1 MTTTYTPTLQLSLQG
16 TGDNNNTW
24 GTVANLVF
32 AQVDQAVNG
41 YLSLSVA
48 GNSNVTLT
56 WPTGT
61 NVSNQANN
69 PTIQFTGAL
78 TGNITVFVPAASRR
92 MFYLNATTGAYT
104 LTVAV
109 VGTPG
114 TTVVVPQGMSLPLWT
129 DGTNVYSGMANIG
142 PSSFAGNVT
151 VAGSVGIGTTT
162 IGSKL
167 TVVANTNGND
177 GMSVSN
183 TSTGAS
189 AQAWF
194 NVIAQGWTGVQLIQ
208 NQASGT
214 AQLYTADNVSMLFAT
229 NATERMRISALG
241 NVGIGTSA
249 PVSPLTVNGP
259 GPVTPSLS
267 AAGGAVTISNNSDL
281 DLQIGETSTTSSAG
295 IYLQSK
301 RHANDGTS
309 WQLYLNPLGGSV
321 GIGTSTPSSLL
332 QIVGAT
338 DPVLTVTAASSG
350 SAWLSLNG
358 ISSAVVHNPNNV
370 PTVFTTNGTERMRV
384 TAAGNVGIGTSS
396 PSYLLQVAG
405 IGYFNT
411 ALGINQD
418 PTSWYSFSPLLVAA
432 KTQNAETIIG
442 IGNGTVGTAASTT
455 LKMIGG
461 TANSYID
468 MRLSD
473 NNGSPYFAD
482 SYGAGVNF
490 AAWIFG
496 GTERMRITAAG
507 NVGIGTS
514 APSYLLDVNGTGRFV
529 GSLLVNGGTALSSV
543 TNPANNPVTGTPS
556 SSTYLRG
563 DGTWASIPGGN
574 PGTVTSITAGTGLSG
589 GTITSSGTIAISNTT
604 VTAAS
609 YGSASSVAT
618 FTVNAQGQ
626 LTAAGNTSIAI
637 ASGAVSGLAAS
648 ATTDTTNASNITSGT
663 LAVARGGTGLTSA
676 GTSGNVLT
684 SNGSTW
690 VSSAPTSSVPNPS
703 AIGQVPFSN
712 DGSTWTAT
720 QKITQGTLTSP
731 TSGTSVS
738 FAGIPSWAKRVTIM
752 FSSLAMSGS
761 GRLIIQLGTSGG
773 LVSTGYNAVSSDV
786 GGSNQSAGV
795 TNTTGFICGYA
806 ISGTSDSGSVVMT
819 LMGSNIWTSTGNLT
833 RNTTNFMQV
842 SAGSISL
849 GGVLTQIAITSTN
862 GTDTFSSGSINIMYE

>member
-1 MTTTYTPTLQLSLQG
+1 MTSTYSTNKAIEEPANGDYVNTWSTPVNSNFNIIDKAFGGHLIINATGASGTTALTTTQYQNLYILFSGTLSANVNYQVPSGVGGQWVIYNGTSGAFTLTLSSGGGGSSVTITQG
-16 TGDNNNTW
+16 TR
-24 GTVANLVF
+24 
-32 AQVDQAVNG
+32 
-41 YLSLSVA
+41 
-48 GNSNVTLT
+48 TLI
-56 WPTGT
+56 
-61 NVSNQANN
+61 VS
-69 PTIQFTGAL
+69 
-78 TGNITVFVPAASRR
+78 
-92 MFYLNATTGAYT
+92 
-104 LTVAV
+104 
-109 VGTPG
+109 
-114 TTVVVPQGMSLPLWT
+114 
-129 DGTNVYSGMANIG
+129 DGTNVTLSVNTVTSPGGADTSIQFNQSGVFGGSSNLAWNYGTNTLGVTGAANI
-142 PSSFAGNVT
+142 S
-151 VAGSVGIGTTT
+151 
-162 IGSKL
+162 
-167 TVVANTNGND
+167 
-177 GMSVSN
+177 
-183 TSTGAS
+183 
-189 AQAWF
+189 
-194 NVIAQGWTGVQLIQ
+194 
-208 NQASGT
+208 
-214 AQLYTADNVSMLFAT
+214 
-229 NATERMRISALG
+229 G
-241 NVGIGTSA
+241 NVGIGTS
-249 PVSPLTVNGP
+249 SPTTKLTVSGSGFNG
-259 GPVTPSLS
+259 GSGTF
-267 AAGGAVTISNNSDL
+267 I
-281 DLQIGETSTTSSAG
+281 STTSGNSVAVNGINAAGVYDSAY
-295 IYLQSK
+295 IYLS
-301 RHANDGTS
+301 DGTNAGFVGLS
-309 WQLYLNPLGGSV
+309 AQNAPGTVGSMRFGVAGTEYARIQPNGNV
-321 GIGTSTPSSLL
+321 GIGTSSPSSLL
-332 QIVGAT
+332 HIVGAT

-507 NVGIGTS
+507 NVGIGNS

-529 GSLLVNGGTALSSV
+529 GSLLVNGGTALSSA

-563 DGTWASIPGGN
+563 DGTWAAIPGGN

-648 ATTDTTNASNITSGT
+648 ATTDTTNAGNITSGT

-684 SNGSTW
+684 SNGSAW
-690 VSSAPTSSVPNPS
+690 VSSAPAATGTVTSVASGLGLTGGPITSTGTLSIVSTPGAVGAYASYQQSSTSSSAVFTQGS
-703 AIGQVPFSN
+703 SYSGGAIGQ
-712 DGSTWTAT
+712 GAGTWKCMSTSQYNIYDNNQGAT
-720 QKITQGTLTSP
+720 VYIV
-731 TSGTSVS
+731 SGLFLRTV
-738 FAGIPSWAKRVTIM
+738 
-752 FSSLAMSGS
+752 
-761 GRLIIQLGTSGG
+761 
-773 LVSTGYNAVSSDV
+773 
-786 GGSNQSAGV
+786 
-795 TNTTGFICGYA
+795 
-806 ISGTSDSGSVVMT
+806 
-819 LMGSNIWTSTGNLT
+819 
-833 RNTTNFMQV
+833 
-842 SAGSISL
+842 
-849 GGVLTQIAITSTN
+849 
-862 GTDTFSSGSINIMYE
+862 

>member
-1 MTTTYTPTLQLSLQG
+1 MTSTYSTNKAIEEPANGDYVNTWSTPVNSNFNIIDKAFGGHLIINATGASGTTALTTTQYQNLYILFSGTLSANVNYQVPSGVGGQWVVYNGTSGAFTLTLSSGGGGSSVTITQG
-16 TGDNNNTW
+16 TR
-24 GTVANLVF
+24 
-32 AQVDQAVNG
+32 
-41 YLSLSVA
+41 
-48 GNSNVTLT
+48 TLI
-56 WPTGT
+56 
-61 NVSNQANN
+61 VS
-69 PTIQFTGAL
+69 
-78 TGNITVFVPAASRR
+78 
-92 MFYLNATTGAYT
+92 
-104 LTVAV
+104 
-109 VGTPG
+109 
-114 TTVVVPQGMSLPLWT
+114 
-129 DGTNVYSGMANIG
+129 DGTNVTLSVNTVTSPGGADTNIQFNQSGVFGGSSNLAWNYGTNTLTVTGAANI
-142 PSSFAGNVT
+142 S
-151 VAGSVGIGTTT
+151 
-162 IGSKL
+162 
-167 TVVANTNGND
+167 
-177 GMSVSN
+177 
-183 TSTGAS
+183 
-189 AQAWF
+189 
-194 NVIAQGWTGVQLIQ
+194 
-208 NQASGT
+208 
-214 AQLYTADNVSMLFAT
+214 
-229 NATERMRISALG
+229 G
-241 NVGIGTSA
+241 NVGIGT
-249 PVSPLTVNGP
+249 
-259 GPVTPSLS
+259 LS
-267 AAGGAVTISNNSDL
+267 
-281 DLQIGETSTTSSAG
+281 
-295 IYLQSK
+295 
-301 RHANDGTS
+301 
-309 WQLYLNPLGGSV
+309 
-321 GIGTSTPSSLL
+321 
-332 QIVGAT
+332 
-338 DPVLTVTAASSG
+338 
-350 SAWLSLNG
+350 
-358 ISSAVVHNPNNV
+358 
-370 PTVFTTNGTERMRV
+370 
-384 TAAGNVGIGTSS
+384 
-396 PSYLLQVAG
+396 
-405 IGYFNT
+405 
-411 ALGINQD
+411 
-418 PTSWYSFSPLLVAA
+418 
-432 KTQNAETIIG
+432 
-442 IGNGTVGTAASTT
+442 
-455 LKMIGG
+455 
-461 TANSYID
+461 
-468 MRLSD
+468 
-473 NNGSPYFAD
+473 
-482 SYGAGVNF
+482 
-490 AAWIFG
+490 
-496 GTERMRITAAG
+496 
-507 NVGIGTS
+507 
-514 APSYLLDVNGTGRFV
+514 PSYLLDVNGTGRFV

-543 TNPANNPVTGTPS
+543 TNPANNPATGTPS